1 MLTLTP
7 ELITRHDVS
16 GPRYTSYPTA
26 DQFQTTFGPTEQ
38 AQALSMRRLGI
49 GSGHQPLSVYA
60 HLPFCRSLCYY
71 CACNKIVTKQYD
83 KATNY
88 LDHLL
93 TELELTVDLLGKRE
107 SVAQV
112 HLGGG
117 TPTYYHDDDLT
128 RLTRALQE
136 AFDWQEE
143 GEFAVEIDPRTVTY
157 KRLHHL
163 KLLGYNRLSFGVQ
176 DLDPL
181 VQEAVHRVQSV
192 SQVRTTLDHARAL
205 GFESINLDLIYGL
218 PHQTPERFEQTLR
231 SVVAMRPD
239 RLAIYGYAHLPLR
252 FKPQR
257 RIDEAVLPDARN
269 KIAMLALANHLL
281 QDAGYV
287 YIGMDH
293 FALPNDSLSVAKRQ
307 GRLHRNFQGYSTQ
320 PDGDLVALG
329 VSAIGRMGPSYS
341 QNVKTLD
348 AYAQM
353 LSQGQLPVER
363 GYRLTREDLL
373 RRAVIMCI
381 MCQGRVDMESIES
394 AHLIDFKRH
403 FHQEL
408 KRLGELQEQGL
419 VVVKPREFEVTELGW
434 FFVRAVAMAFDAHLQ
449 NSRER
454 QHRFS
459 RIL

>member
-26 DQFQTTFGPTEQ
+26 DQFQTEFGAEEHR
-38 AQALSMRRLGI
+38 QALSMRRLGLAAT
-49 GSGHQPLSVYA
+49 HHPLSVYV

-83 KATNY
+83 KATQY
-88 LDHLL
+88 LDHLI
-93 TELELTVDLLGKRE
+93 TELDLTVDMLGRRE

-117 TPTYYHDDDLT
+117 TPTFYHDEDLT

-136 AFDWQEE
+136 AFEWQEE
-143 GEFAVEIDPRTVTY
+143 GEFAVEIDPRTVSL

-163 KLLGYNRLSFGVQ
+163 KVLGYNRLSFGVQ
-176 DLDPL
+176 DLDPQ

-192 SQVRTTLDHARAL
+192 SQIRTTLDHARAL

-218 PHQTPERFEQTLR
+218 PHQTPATFEQTLK

-257 RIDEAVLPDARN
+257 RIDEHTLPDART
-269 KIAMLALANHLL
+269 KIAMMSMANRLL
-281 QDAGYV
+281 QEAGYV

-329 VSAIGRMGPSYS
+329 VSAIGRMGPTYS

-353 LSQGQLPVER
+353 LAQGELPIER

-373 RRAVIMCI
+373 RRAVIMAL
-381 MCQGRVDMESIES
+381 MCQGRVDIEAIES
-394 AHLIDFKRH
+394 AHLVDVRAH
-403 FHQEL
+403 FSQEL
-408 KRLGELQEQGL
+408 NRLEELQAQGL
-419 VVVKPREFEVTELGW
+419 VTIHAQDIEVTELGW
-434 FFVRAVAMAFDAHLQ
+434 FFVRAVAMVFDAHLQ
-449 NSRER
+449 ANRDR
-454 QHRFS
+454 QGRFS